1 MTRRH
6 QKVALAL
13 ALVATFGGASAV
25 IWHQSGELPKRFSVV
40 VEGRL
45 YRSGRVTP
53 LQLESL
59 AREHG
64 VQTVLSLLDPTAPES
79 VAERRAAERLGLRWL
94 NVALPGD
101 GASTPEQRQR
111 LKSILFDDAV
121 GPLLVHCAAGAN
133 RTGLAVGL
141 YRLHKQAW
149 TVDRVLDEM
158 RSLGFKDR
166 PHHQNLRDALAAE
179 AVEVQS
185 AVP

>member
-1 MTRRH
+1 MTPRH
-6 QKVALAL
+6 RKVALAL
-13 ALVATFGGASAV
+13 ALLATFGGASAV
-25 IWHQSGELPKRFSVV
+25 VWRQPGELPKRFSVV

-64 VQTVLSLLDPTAPES
+64 VQTVLSLLDPAVPES
-79 VAERRAAERLGLRWL
+79 VAEHRAAERLGLRWL
-94 NVALPGD
+94 NLALPGD
-101 GASTPEQRQR
+101 GASTPEQRER
-111 LKSILFDDAV
+111 LKSILFDDAI

-149 TVDRVLDEM
+149 TLDQVLDEM

-179 AVEVQS
+179 AASVQP
-185 AVP
+185 ADP